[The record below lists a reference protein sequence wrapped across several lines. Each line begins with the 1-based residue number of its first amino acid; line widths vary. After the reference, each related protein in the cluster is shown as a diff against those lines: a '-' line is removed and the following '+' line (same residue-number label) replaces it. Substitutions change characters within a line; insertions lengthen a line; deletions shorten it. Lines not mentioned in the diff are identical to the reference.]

1 MQAPQVP
8 EPPAPAVSP
17 LPVLAPED
25 LRAAVSLRDLL
36 EPVRCA
42 LADFSRGDGHAG
54 VITFAP
60 AGPDGDVHVK
70 TAWLPG
76 GRYFSVKVATWF
88 TGRAHAHGG
97 PADGYLAVHDART
110 GEPVAILRDEHYLTD
125 LRTAA
130 AGAATITALARAGS
144 RQLGVIGTGTQARL
158 QAMAA
163 CEVAAIRRIRVWGRN
178 PERASGLCGTLARQ
192 HPEIAVDVAPTAA
205 AAVAGADIVVTATTS
220 REPVISGSWLVPGQH
235 IVAVGADD
243 PGKAE
248 LDPECF
254 RRADVVAVDSRHQT
268 PRLAGDLRAAIEA
281 GAVELSGLT
290 EIGDVIAGR
299 ARGRRSDDQVTVAK
313 LIGLGVQ
320 DLAAAQVALRKL
332 GIDGPPW

>member
-1 MQAPQVP
+1 
-8 EPPAPAVSP
+8 
-17 LPVLAPED
+17 
-25 LRAAVSLRDLL
+25 
-36 EPVRCA
+36 VRCA
-42 LADFSRGDGHAG
+42 LADFSQGTGHAG

-76 GRYFSVKVATWF
+76 GRYFCVKVATWF
-88 TGRAHAHGG
+88 TGRAQGRG
-97 PADGYLAVHDART
+97 EPADGYLAVHDART

-130 AGAATITALARAGS
+130 AGAATITALARDGA
-144 RQLGVIGTGTQARL
+144 RQLGVIGSGTQARL

-163 CEVAAIRRIRVWGRN
+163 CEVAAIRGIRVWGRN
-178 PERASGLCGTLARQ
+178 PERAAGLCAALTRQ
-192 HPEIAVDVAPTAA
+192 QPEITVETVPTAA

-220 REPVISGSWLVPGQH
+220 REPVLSGSWLEPGQH
-235 IVAVGADD
+235 VVAVGADD

-254 RRADVVAVDSRHQT
+254 SRAGVVAVDSRHQT

-290 EIGDVIAGR
+290 EIGDIIAGR